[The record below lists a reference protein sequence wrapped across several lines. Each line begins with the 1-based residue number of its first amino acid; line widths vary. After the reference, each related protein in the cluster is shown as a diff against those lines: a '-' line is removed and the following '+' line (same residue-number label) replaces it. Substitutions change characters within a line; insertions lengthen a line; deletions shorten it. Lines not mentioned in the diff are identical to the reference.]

1 MTRSFRTAIF
11 RLIFLP
17 SGQFAWSAFSPV
29 TMDLD
34 VLDGTESTFVYG
46 STRCTPDPWHEVP
59 MGMRRNDL
67 WIIHSLLVHW
77 GGGIPKAL
85 DLPAPGDMDA
95 LPRVVAFCGLST
107 VPVDYDVTDPVV
119 PPPWAR
125 REAEA
130 VGKEVCGVVSC
141 RRKVG
146 GSSARCF
153 GCKQALLCGTHKGVL
168 CTACDEPA
176 NEAPAAQPSNALPS
190 HFPTM
195 LTAVSI
201 AQRGNESSATGPPAP
216 PPPLSCFPSSLLP
229 SLAFL

>member
-1 MTRSFRTAIF
+1 
-11 RLIFLP
+11 
-17 SGQFAWSAFSPV
+17 
-29 TMDLD
+29 
-34 VLDGTESTFVYG
+34 
-46 STRCTPDPWHEVP
+46 
-59 MGMRRNDL
+59 
-67 WIIHSLLVHW
+67 
-77 GGGIPKAL
+77 
-85 DLPAPGDMDA
+85 MDA

-153 GCKQALLCGTHKGVL
+153 GCKEALLCGTHKGVL
-168 CTACDEPA
+168 CTACDEPT

-195 LTAVSI
+195 LTCLMPRGGELLTAHYAAVPFDASPVP
-201 AQRGNESSATGPPAP
+201 QDTTPAP
-216 PPPLSCFPSSLLP
+216 APGVTESLRGSVTPLTELGYCGSKGVSKGGC
-229 SLAFL
+229 